1 MCGRGSCSDSI
12 TQNRRAMKKPLRLI
26 PRSLFGRMLV
36 IAALSTG
43 FALLFAGI
51 TIGNVLERFVMRGLD
66 ERLDAQVAVLAR
78 AVRPDATLDRTRAVD
93 LPEFGVPGS
102 DWSWQ
107 VEGPAGRVDS
117 GTPRPLLPITPPI
130 TPPAPKPA
138 PSIDAAAPARL
149 PDPEGP
155 PRRPGPGGPDDHA
168 LHAGDTRDRSGQRLH
183 SRTLDVTTPRGTVKI
198 TAIGPRRIVEE
209 PLREAMIPLL
219 GSLALLGVGLALA
232 TLLQLR
238 FGLRP
243 LRDLRSSLAAV
254 RAGTERHVPADQ
266 PGELQPLVTEL
277 NALIDQNA
285 AGLAHARQHV
295 ANLAHGLKTPLAA
308 LSLKLAEANADND
321 VRDMVE
327 QIDRR
332 VRHHLG
338 RARADA
344 TGGARTRTPIAAA
357 VADLV
362 AVLRR
367 IHADR
372 PMVVDTAIPDDIAVA
387 VDPQDLDEMIGNLLD
402 NAWRH
407 ARGALSITATAIDG
421 AVTLEIADD
430 GEGLDDIAMAQAVL
444 PGRRLDERG
453 DGHGFGLSITRELA
467 ELNGGTLS
475 LGRSA
480 AGGLV
485 ACLGLPARA

>member
-1 MCGRGSCSDSI
+1 MTR
-12 TQNRRAMKKPLRLI
+12 LRLI
-26 PRSLFGRMLV
+26 PRSLFGRMLA

-43 FALLFAGI
+43 IALLFAGV
-51 TIGNVLERFVMRGLD
+51 TIGHVLERFVTRGLD

-78 AVRPDATLDRTRAVD
+78 GVRPDATLDRTRAID
-93 LPEFGVPGS
+93 LPEFGEPGS
-102 DWSWQ
+102 GWSWH
-107 VEGPAGRVDS
+107 VDGPAGRVDS
-117 GTPRPLLPITPPI
+117 GATPTATTI
-130 TPPAPKPA
+130 PPASIA
-138 PSIDAAAPARL
+138 P
-149 PDPEGP
+149 P
-155 PRRPGPGGPDDHA
+155 PPPQLAVPRDDERPHPPGPGGPDDHQ
-168 LHAGDTRDRSGQRLH
+168 LHPGESRDRSGERLH
-183 SRTLDVTTPRGTVKI
+183 SRTMDVATPRGTVTI

-219 GSLALLGVGLALA
+219 GSLALLGAGLALA
-232 TLLQLR
+232 TLVQLR

-243 LRDLRSSLAAV
+243 LRDLRSALAAV

-308 LSLKLAEANADND
+308 LSLKLAEAGADAD
-321 VRDMVE
+321 LRDMVD

-344 TGGARTRTPIAAA
+344 TGGARIRTPIAPA
-357 VADLV
+357 VADLL

-372 PMVVDTAIPDDIAVA
+372 PMTVDIAILDDLAVA
-387 VDPQDLDEMIGNLLD
+387 IDPQDLDEMIGNLLD

-407 ARGALSITATAIDG
+407 ARTALLITATPIDG

-430 GEGLDDIAMAQAVL
+430 GEGLDDTARTQAML

-480 AGGLV
+480 TGGLV
-485 ACLGLPARA
+485 ARLSLPARA

>member
-1 MCGRGSCSDSI
+1 MTRF
-12 TQNRRAMKKPLRLI
+12 RLI

-36 IAALSTG
+36 IAGLSTG

-93 LPEFGVPGS
+93 LPDFGVPGS

-117 GTPRPLLPITPPI
+117 GTTRPLLPITPPI

-138 PSIDAAAPARL
+138 PPIDATAPTPR
-149 PDPEGP
+149 PDPAGP
-155 PRRPGPGGPDDHA
+155 PRPPGPGGPEDRA
-168 LHAGDTRDRSGQRLH
+168 LYAGDTRDRSGERLH
-183 SRTLDVTTPRGTVKI
+183 SRTLDVATPRGTVTI

-243 LRDLRSSLAAV
+243 LRDLRMSLAAV
-254 RAGTERHVPADQ
+254 RAGTERHVPGDQ
-266 PGELQPLVTEL
+266 PGELRPLVTEL

-308 LSLKLAEANADND
+308 LSLKLAEANADD
-321 VRDMVE
+321 DARDMVD

-344 TGGARTRTPIAAA
+344 TGGARTRTPIAPA
-357 VADLV
+357 VDDLV

-372 PMVVDTAIPDDIAVA
+372 PIALDIAIPADLAVA
-387 VDPQDLDEMIGNLLD
+387 IDPQDLDEMIGNLLD

-407 ARGALSITATAIDG
+407 ARGAIAIGAEADGPLVSLS
-421 AVTLEIADD
+421 IADD
-430 GEGLDDIAMAQAVL
+430 GTGLGDTAIAQAML
-444 PGRRLDERG
+444 PGRRLDEQG
-453 DGHGFGLSITRELA
+453 DGHGFGLSITRELV
-467 ELNGGTLS
+467 ELNGGTIT
-475 LGRSA
+475 LGRSPEL
-480 AGGLV
+480 GGLLV
-485 ACLGLPARA
+485 RLVLPQHR

>member
-1 MCGRGSCSDSI
+1 M
-12 TQNRRAMKKPLRLI
+12 
-26 PRSLFGRMLV
+26 
-36 IAALSTG
+36 
-43 FALLFAGI
+43 
-51 TIGNVLERFVMRGLD
+51 E
-66 ERLDAQVAVLAR
+66 
-78 AVRPDATLDRTRAVD
+78 
-93 LPEFGVPGS
+93 VP
-102 DWSWQ
+102 
-107 VEGPAGRVDS
+107 
-117 GTPRPLLPITPPI
+117 
-130 TPPAPKPA
+130 
-138 PSIDAAAPARL
+138 
-149 PDPEGP
+149 
-155 PRRPGPGGPDDHA
+155 
-168 LHAGDTRDRSGQRLH
+168 
-183 SRTLDVTTPRGTVKI
+183 TPRGAVTI

-219 GSLALLGVGLALA
+219 GSLALLGAGLALA

-243 LRDLRSSLAAV
+243 LRDLRTALVAV
-254 RAGTERHVPADQ
+254 RAGTQRHVPDEQ

-308 LSLKLAEANADND
+308 LSLRLAEAGAGDD
-321 VRDMVE
+321 VRDMVD

-338 RARADA
+338 RAHADA
-344 TGGARTRTPIAAA
+344 TGGARSRTPIAPAID
-357 VADLV
+357 DLV

-372 PMVVDTAIPDDIAVA
+372 PIAVDIAIPAGLAVA
-387 VDPQDLDEMIGNLLD
+387 IDAQDLDEMIGNLLD

-407 ARGALSITATAIDG
+407 ARSALKIDAAAADG
-421 AVTLEIADD
+421 VVTLDVADD
-430 GEGLDDIAMAQAVL
+430 GEGIDDAAIAQAML

-467 ELNGGTLS
+467 ELSGGTLV
-475 LGRSA
+475 LGRSTT
-480 AGGLV
+480 GGLL
-485 ACLGLPARA
+485 ARLSLPLRA

>member
-1 MCGRGSCSDSI
+1 
-12 TQNRRAMKKPLRLI
+12 MKKPLGLI

-36 IAALSTG
+36 IAGLSTG
-43 FALLFAGI
+43 LALLFAGI

-93 LPEFGVPGS
+93 LPEFDVPGS

-117 GTPRPLLPITPPI
+117 GTTRPLRQIEAPI
-130 TPPAPKPA
+130 TPPAPRPA
-138 PSIDAAAPARL
+138 PPTPRPDLGRAP
-149 PDPEGP
+149 P
-155 PRRPGPGGPDDHA
+155 PGPGGPDDRK
-168 LHAGDTRDRSGQRLH
+168 LQPGDTRDRGGERLH
-183 SRTLDVTTPRGTVKI
+183 SRTLDVATPRGTVTI

-219 GSLALLGVGLALA
+219 GSLALLGGGLALA

-243 LRDLRSSLAAV
+243 LRDLRTSLAAV
-254 RAGTERHVPADQ
+254 RVGTQRHVPDDQ

-308 LSLKLAEANADND
+308 LSLKLAEANADDD
-321 VRDMVE
+321 VRDMVD

-344 TGGARTRTPIAAA
+344 TGGARTRTPIAPA
-357 VADLV
+357 VDDLV

-372 PMVVDTAIPDDIAVA
+372 PIALAIDFPADLAVA
-387 VDPQDLDEMIGNLLD
+387 IDPQDLDEMIGNLLD
-402 NAWRH
+402 NAWHH
-407 ARGALSITATAIDG
+407 ARGAVAIGAAADGPLVSLS
-421 AVTLEIADD
+421 IADD
-430 GEGLDDIAMAQAVL
+430 GPGIGDAAIAQAML
-444 PGRRLDERG
+444 PGRRLDEQG

-467 ELNGGTLS
+467 ELNGGTVT
-475 LGRSA
+475 LGRSPDL
-480 AGGLV
+480 GGL
-485 ACLGLPARA
+485 LTRLDLPQHR

>member
-1 MCGRGSCSDSI
+1 MTR
-12 TQNRRAMKKPLRLI
+12 LRLI
-26 PRSLFGRMLV
+26 PSTLFGRMLA

-43 FALLFAGI
+43 IALLFAGV
-51 TIGNVLERFVMRGLD
+51 TIGHVLERFVTRGLD

-78 AVRPDATLDRTRAVD
+78 AVRPDGSLDRTRAID
-93 LPEFGVPGS
+93 LPEFGEPGS

-107 VEGPAGRVDS
+107 VEGPAGRVNS
-117 GTPRPLLPITPPI
+117 GAMPTAT
-130 TPPAPKPA
+130 ASKPA
-138 PSIDAAAPARL
+138 PIAPPPPTPDAQRQHP
-149 PDPEGP
+149 
-155 PRRPGPGGPDDHA
+155 PGPGSPDDRQFHPGESRA
-168 LHAGDTRDRSGQRLH
+168 RSGERLH
-183 SRTLDVTTPRGTVKI
+183 SRTMDVATSRGAVTI

-232 TLLQLR
+232 TLVQLR

-243 LRDLRSSLAAV
+243 LRDLRTSLAAV
-254 RAGTERHVPADQ
+254 RAGTERHVPTDQ

-308 LSLKLAEANADND
+308 LSLKLAEAGADD
-321 VRDMVE
+321 EVRDMAD

-344 TGGARTRTPIAAA
+344 AGTGARTQTA
-357 VADLV
+357 VAPAVVDLV
-362 AVLRR
+362 VVMRR
-367 IHADR
+367 IHAER
-372 PMVVDTAIPDDIAVA
+372 PLTIEMRMPDGLRVA
-387 VDPQDLDEMIGNLLD
+387 VDPQDLDEMMGNLLD

-407 ARGALSITATAIDG
+407 AKSAISVTAAADWGLASI
-421 AVTLEIADD
+421 VIADD
-430 GEGLDDIAMAQAVL
+430 GPGLTKAAVAQAML
-444 PGRRLDERG
+444 PGRRLDEG
-453 DGHGFGLSITRELA
+453 DEGYGFGLSIARELA

-475 LGRSA
+475 LGPSVTL
-480 AGGLV
+480 GGLL
-485 ACLGLPARA
+485 ACLTLPIRGPG

>member
-1 MCGRGSCSDSI
+1 MIRFRI
-12 TQNRRAMKKPLRLI
+12 V
-26 PRSLFGRMLV
+26 PRSLFGRMLA

-43 FALLFAGI
+43 TALLFAGV
-51 TIGNVLERFVMRGLD
+51 TIGHVLERFVTRGLD

-78 AVRPDATLDRTRAVD
+78 AVRPDGSLDRMRAID
-93 LPEFGVPGS
+93 LPEFGEPGS

-107 VEGPAGRVDS
+107 VEGPAGRFDS
-117 GTPRPLLPITPPI
+117 GTTPPP
-130 TPPAPKPA
+130 TVSKPA
-138 PSIDAAAPARL
+138 PTIPPPPPAQPRNDERPL
-149 PDPEGP
+149 P
-155 PRRPGPGGPDDHA
+155 PGPGEHEDLQIHPGEA
-168 LHAGDTRDRSGQRLH
+168 RDLSGERLH
-183 SRTLDVTTPRGTVKI
+183 SRTIDVATPRGTVMI

-219 GSLALLGVGLALA
+219 GSLALLGAGLALA
-232 TLLQLR
+232 TLVQLR

-243 LRDLRSSLAAV
+243 LRDLRTSLAAV
-254 RAGTERHVPADQ
+254 RAGTERHVPEDQ

-277 NALIDQNA
+277 NGLIDQNA

-308 LSLKLAEANADND
+308 LSLKLTEANADAD
-321 VRDMVE
+321 VRDMVDH
-327 QIDRR
+327 IDRR

-344 TGGARTRTPIAAA
+344 TGGARTRTPIAPA
-357 VADLV
+357 VSDLV

-372 PMVVDTAIPDDIAVA
+372 PMTVDIAIPDDLAVA
-387 VDPQDLDEMIGNLLD
+387 IDPQDLDEMIGNLLD

-407 ARGALSITATAIDG
+407 ARAALSIAANPIDG
-421 AVTLEIADD
+421 TVTLEIADD
-430 GEGLDDIAMAQAVL
+430 GQGLDDTAMAQAVL

-467 ELNGGTLS
+467 ELNGGTMTLD
-475 LGRSA
+475 RSPVL
-480 AGGLV
+480 GGLLV
-485 ACLGLPARA
+485 RLTLPQRG

>member
-1 MCGRGSCSDSI
+1 M
-12 TQNRRAMKKPLRLI
+12 THLRI
-26 PRSLFGRMLV
+26 VPRSLFGRMLA
-36 IAALSTG
+36 IAAFSTG
-43 FALLFAGI
+43 IALLFAGV
-51 TIGNVLERFVMRGLD
+51 TIGHVLERFVTRGLD

-78 AVRPDATLDRTRAVD
+78 AVRPDATLDRMRAID
-93 LPEFGVPGS
+93 LPEFGEPGS

-107 VEGPAGRVDS
+107 VEGPAGRFDS
-117 GTPRPLLPITPPI
+117 GTTPPP
-130 TPPAPKPA
+130 TVSKPA
-138 PSIDAAAPARL
+138 PTIPPQPPAL
-149 PDPEGP
+149 PRNDERPLP
-155 PRRPGPGGPDDHA
+155 PGPGGHEDRQIHP
-168 LHAGDTRDRSGQRLH
+168 GETRDRSGERLH
-183 SRTLDVTTPRGTVKI
+183 SRTMDVATPRGTVTI

-232 TLLQLR
+232 TLVQLR

-243 LRDLRSSLAAV
+243 LRDLRTSLAAV

-308 LSLKLAEANADND
+308 LSLKLAEANADAD
-321 VRDMVE
+321 VRDMVD

-344 TGGARTRTPIAAA
+344 TGGARTRTPIAPA

-362 AVLRR
+362 GVLRR

-372 PMVVDTAIPDDIAVA
+372 PMTVDIAIPDNLAVGI
-387 VDPQDLDEMIGNLLD
+387 DPQDLDEMVGNLLD

-407 ARGALSITATAIDG
+407 ARAALSITANPIDG
-421 AVTLEIADD
+421 TVTLEIADD
-430 GEGLDDIAMAQAVL
+430 GQGLDDTAMAQAVL

-467 ELNGGTLS
+467 ELNGGTVTLD
-475 LGRSA
+475 RSTVL
-480 AGGLV
+480 GGLLV
-485 ACLGLPARA
+485 RLTLPQRS

>member
-1 MCGRGSCSDSI
+1 MTRF
-12 TQNRRAMKKPLRLI
+12 RLI

-93 LPEFGVPGS
+93 LPDFGVPGS

-107 VEGPAGRVDS
+107 VEGPAGLVDS
-117 GTPRPLLPITPPI
+117 GTIRPLPPT
-130 TPPAPKPA
+130 TPPAPRSA
-138 PSIDAAAPARL
+138 PPNPR
-149 PDPEGP
+149 PDPER
-155 PRRPGPGGPDDHA
+155 PRPPGPGGPEDRQIHP
-168 LHAGDTRDRSGQRLH
+168 GDTRDRSGQRLH
-183 SRTLDVTTPRGTVKI
+183 SRTLDVTTPRGIVTI

-243 LRDLRSSLAAV
+243 LRDLRTSLAAV
-254 RAGTERHVPADQ
+254 RAGTERHVPGDQ

-430 GEGLDDIAMAQAVL
+430 SEGLDDIAMAQAVL

>member
-1 MCGRGSCSDSI
+1 MTRF
-12 TQNRRAMKKPLRLI
+12 RLI

-36 IAALSTG
+36 IAGLSTG
-43 FALLFAGI
+43 LALLFAGI

-93 LPEFGVPGS
+93 LPDFGVPGS

-117 GTPRPLLPITPPI
+117 GTTRPLPPIKPPAQRPDPGRPRP
-130 TPPAPKPA
+130 
-138 PSIDAAAPARL
+138 
-149 PDPEGP
+149 
-155 PRRPGPGGPDDHA
+155 PGPRGPEDQA
-168 LHAGDTRDRSGQRLH
+168 LHAGDTRDPSGERLH
-183 SRTLDVTTPRGTVKI
+183 SRTLDVTTPRGTVTI
-198 TAIGPRRIVEE
+198 TAIGPRRIAEE

-243 LRDLRSSLAAV
+243 LRDLRMSLAAV
-254 RAGTERHVPADQ
+254 RAGTERHVPDDQ

-308 LSLKLAEANADND
+308 LSLKLAEANADDD
-321 VRDMVE
+321 VRDMVD

-344 TGGARTRTPIAAA
+344 TGGARTRTPVAPA
-357 VADLV
+357 VDDLV

-367 IHADR
+367 IHAER
-372 PMVVDTAIPDDIAVA
+372 PIALDIAIPADLAVA
-387 VDPQDLDEMIGNLLD
+387 IDPQDLDEMIGNLLD

-407 ARGALSITATAIDG
+407 ARGAIAIGAEADGPLVSLS
-421 AVTLEIADD
+421 IADD
-430 GEGLDDIAMAQAVL
+430 GTGLGDTAIAQAML
-444 PGRRLDERG
+444 PGRRLDEQG
-453 DGHGFGLSITRELA
+453 DGHGFGLSITRELV
-467 ELNGGTLS
+467 ELNGGTIT
-475 LGRSA
+475 LGRSPEL
-480 AGGLV
+480 GGLLIRLV
-485 ACLGLPARA
+485 LPQHR

>member
-1 MCGRGSCSDSI
+1 
-12 TQNRRAMKKPLRLI
+12 
-26 PRSLFGRMLV
+26 MLA

-107 VEGPAGRVDS
+107 VEGPAGRYDS
-117 GTPRPLLPITPPI
+117 GTTRPLPPI
-130 TPPAPKPA
+130 TPPALPPA
-138 PSIDAAAPARL
+138 PSVEAL
-149 PDPEGP
+149 PPVPQPDHERP
-155 PRRPGPGGPDDHA
+155 PLPSPGGPEDHQ
-168 LHAGDTRDRSGQRLH
+168 LHAGDTRDRSGERLH
-183 SRTLDVTTPRGTVKI
+183 SRTMDVTTPRGTVTI

-243 LRDLRSSLAAV
+243 LRDLRTSLAAV

-308 LSLKLAEANADND
+308 LSLKLAEANADDD
-321 VRDMVE
+321 VRDMVD

-344 TGGARTRTPIAAA
+344 TGGARTRTPIAPA

-372 PMVVDTAIPDDIAVA
+372 PIALDIAIPADLAVA
-387 VDPQDLDEMIGNLLD
+387 IDPQDLDEMIGNLLD

-407 ARGALSITATAIDG
+407 ARGAIAIGAEADG
-421 AVTLEIADD
+421 PFVSLAIADD
-430 GEGLDDIAMAQAVL
+430 GTGLGDTAIAQAML
-444 PGRRLDERG
+444 PGQRLDEQG

-467 ELNGGTLS
+467 ELNGGTIT
-475 LGRSA
+475 LGRSPA
-480 AGGLV
+480 LGGL
-485 ACLGLPARA
+485 LTRLDLPQHR

>member
-1 MCGRGSCSDSI
+1 
-12 TQNRRAMKKPLRLI
+12 MKKPLRLI
-26 PRSLFGRMLV
+26 PRSLFGRMLA

-43 FALLFAGI
+43 LALVFAGI

-93 LPEFGVPGS
+93 LPDFGVPGS
-102 DWSWQ
+102 DWSWH
-107 VEGPAGRVDS
+107 VDGPAGRVDS
-117 GTPRPLLPITPPI
+117 GTTPPLPAPRPAAP
-130 TPPAPKPA
+130 PPAPKPGA
-138 PSIDAAAPARL
+138 DR
-149 PDPEGP
+149 P
-155 PRRPGPGGPDDHA
+155 PPPPGPGGPEDRQ
-168 LHAGDTRDRSGQRLH
+168 LHAGDTRASSGERLH
-183 SRTLDVTTPRGTVKI
+183 SRTMEVPTPRGAVTI

-219 GSLALLGVGLALA
+219 GSLALLGAGLALA

-243 LRDLRSSLAAV
+243 LRDLRTALAAV
-254 RAGTERHVPADQ
+254 RAGTQRHVPDEQ

-308 LSLKLAEANADND
+308 LSLRIAEAGAGDD
-321 VRDMVE
+321 VRDMVD

-344 TGGARTRTPIAAA
+344 TGGARSRTPIAPA
-357 VADLV
+357 VDDLV

-372 PMVVDTAIPDDIAVA
+372 PIAVDIAIPAGLAVA
-387 VDPQDLDEMIGNLLD
+387 IDAQDLDEMIGNLLD

-407 ARGALSITATAIDG
+407 ARAALAISAAAADG
-421 AVTLEIADD
+421 VVTLDVADD
-430 GEGLDDIAMAQAVL
+430 GEGIDDAAIAQAML

-467 ELNGGTLS
+467 ELSGGTLV
-475 LGRSA
+475 LGRSTT
-480 AGGLV
+480 GGLL
-485 ACLGLPARA
+485 ARLSLPLRA

>member
-1 MCGRGSCSDSI
+1 MTRF
-12 TQNRRAMKKPLRLI
+12 RLI

-36 IAALSTG
+36 IAGLSTG

-117 GTPRPLLPITPPI
+117 GTTRPLPPI
-130 TPPAPKPA
+130 TPPAPRPA
-138 PSIDAAAPARL
+138 PPNPR
-149 PDPEGP
+149 PDPETP
-155 PRRPGPGGPDDHA
+155 PRPPGPGGPEDHA
-168 LHAGDTRDRSGQRLH
+168 LHAGDTRDRSGERLH
-183 SRTLDVTTPRGTVKI
+183 SRTLDVTTPRGTVTI

-243 LRDLRSSLAAV
+243 LRDLRTSLAAV
-254 RAGTERHVPADQ
+254 RAGTERHVPNDQ

-308 LSLKLAEANADND
+308 LSLKLAEANADDD
-321 VRDMVE
+321 VRDMVD

>member
-1 MCGRGSCSDSI
+1 
-12 TQNRRAMKKPLRLI
+12 MKKSPRLI

-36 IAALSTG
+36 IAGLSTG
-43 FALLFAGI
+43 LALLFAGI

-93 LPEFGVPGS
+93 LPDFGVPGS

-107 VEGPAGRVDS
+107 VEGPAGRFDS
-117 GTPRPLLPITPPI
+117 GTTLPLPPI

-138 PSIDAAAPARL
+138 PPIDAAPLTPR

-155 PRRPGPGGPDDHA
+155 PRPPGPGGREDHA
-168 LHAGDTRDRSGQRLH
+168 LHAGDTRDRSGERLH
-183 SRTLDVTTPRGTVKI
+183 SRTMDVTTPRGTVTI

-243 LRDLRSSLAAV
+243 LRDLRTSLAAV
-254 RAGTERHVPADQ
+254 RAGTERHVPDDQ

-308 LSLKLAEANADND
+308 LSLKLAEAGADND
-321 VRDMVE
+321 VREMVD

-344 TGGARTRTPIAAA
+344 TGGARTRTPIAPA
-357 VADLV
+357 VDDLV

-367 IHADR
+367 IHAER
-372 PMVVDTAIPDDIAVA
+372 PITLDIAIPADLAVA
-387 VDPQDLDEMIGNLLD
+387 IDPQDLDEMIGNLLD

-407 ARGALSITATAIDG
+407 ARGAIAIGAEADGPLVSLS
-421 AVTLEIADD
+421 IADD
-430 GEGLDDIAMAQAVL
+430 GPGLGDTAIAQAML
-444 PGRRLDERG
+444 PGRRLDEQG
-453 DGHGFGLSITRELA
+453 DGHGFGLSITRELV
-467 ELNGGTLS
+467 ELNGGTIT
-475 LGRSA
+475 LGRSPEL
-480 AGGLV
+480 GGLLV
-485 ACLGLPARA
+485 RLVLPQHR

>member
-1 MCGRGSCSDSI
+1 MTR
-12 TQNRRAMKKPLRLI
+12 LRLI

-43 FALLFAGI
+43 FALVFAGI

-78 AVRPDATLDRTRAVD
+78 AVRPDATLDRTHAVD

-102 DWSWQ
+102 NWSWQ

-117 GTPRPLLPITPPI
+117 GTTRPLPPI
-130 TPPAPKPA
+130 TPPAPNPA
-138 PSIDAAAPARL
+138 PPIDAAPPAPR

-155 PRRPGPGGPDDHA
+155 PRPPGPGGREDRA
-168 LHAGDTRDRSGQRLH
+168 LHAGDTRDRSGERLH
-183 SRTLDVTTPRGTVKI
+183 SRTLDVTTPRGTVTI

-243 LRDLRSSLAAV
+243 LRDLRTSLAAV
-254 RAGTERHVPADQ
+254 RAGTERHVPDDQ

-308 LSLKLAEANADND
+308 LSLKLAEANADDD
-321 VRDMVE
+321 VRDMVD

-344 TGGARTRTPIAAA
+344 TGGARTRTPIAPA
-357 VADLV
+357 VDDLV

-372 PMVVDTAIPDDIAVA
+372 PIALDIAIPVDLAVA
-387 VDPQDLDEMIGNLLD
+387 IDPQDLDEMTGNLLD

-407 ARGALSITATAIDG
+407 ARAAVAIGATSIDNH
-421 AVTLEIADD
+421 VTLEIADD
-430 GEGLDDIAMAQAVL
+430 GEGLDDVAMAQAML
-444 PGRRLDERG
+444 PGRRLDESS

-467 ELNGGTLS
+467 ELNGGTLT

-480 AGGLV
+480 SGGLV
-485 ACLGLPARA
+485 ARLDLPARV

>member
-1 MCGRGSCSDSI
+1 MTR
-12 TQNRRAMKKPLRLI
+12 LRLI
-26 PRSLFGRMLV
+26 PRSLFGRMLA
-36 IAALSTG
+36 IAAFSTG
-43 FALLFAGI
+43 IALLFAGI
-51 TIGNVLERFVMRGLD
+51 TIGHVLERFVTRGLD

-78 AVRPDATLDRTRAVD
+78 AVRPDGSLDRMRAID
-93 LPEFGVPGS
+93 LPEFGEPGS

-107 VEGPAGRVDS
+107 VEGPAGRFDS
-117 GTPRPLLPITPPI
+117 GITPPP
-130 TPPAPKPA
+130 TVSK
-138 PSIDAAAPARL
+138 
-149 PDPEGP
+149 PDPTIP
-155 PRRPGPGGPDDHA
+155 PPSPALPRNDERPLPPGPGGHEDHQIHPGEA
-168 LHAGDTRDRSGQRLH
+168 RDRSGERLH
-183 SRTLDVTTPRGTVKI
+183 SRTMDVVTPRGTVTI

-219 GSLALLGVGLALA
+219 GSLALLGAGLALA
-232 TLLQLR
+232 TLVQLR

-243 LRDLRSSLAAV
+243 LRDLRTSLAAV
-254 RAGTERHVPADQ
+254 RAGTERHVPDDQ

-308 LSLKLAEANADND
+308 LSLKLAEANADAD
-321 VRDMVE
+321 VRDMVD

-344 TGGARTRTPIAAA
+344 TGGARTRMPIAPA
-357 VADLV
+357 VSDLV

-372 PMVVDTAIPDDIAVA
+372 PMTVDIAIPDDLAVA
-387 VDPQDLDEMIGNLLD
+387 IDPQDLDEMIGNLLD

-407 ARGALSITATAIDG
+407 ARAALSIAANPIDG
-421 AVTLEIADD
+421 TVTLEIADD
-430 GEGLDDIAMAQAVL
+430 GQGLDDTAMAQAVL

-467 ELNGGTLS
+467 ELNGGTVTLD
-475 LGRSA
+475 RSPVL
-480 AGGLV
+480 GGLLV
-485 ACLGLPARA
+485 RLTLPQRG

>member
-1 MCGRGSCSDSI
+1 
-12 TQNRRAMKKPLRLI
+12 
-26 PRSLFGRMLV
+26 MLA

-43 FALLFAGI
+43 IALLFAGI
-51 TIGNVLERFVMRGLD
+51 TIGHVLERFVTRGLD

-78 AVRPDATLDRTRAVD
+78 AVRPDGSLDRSRAID
-93 LPEFGVPGS
+93 LPEFGEPDSG
-102 DWSWQ
+102 WSWQ
-107 VEGPAGRVDS
+107 VDGPAGRVAS
-117 GTPRPLLPITPPI
+117 GTTPPPTVVRPATI
-130 TPPAPKPA
+130 NSPPPAPTPQRA
-138 PSIDAAAPARL
+138 GER
-149 PDPEGP
+149 
-155 PRRPGPGGPDDHA
+155 PRPPGPLGPDDHRIHPGEA
-168 LHAGDTRDRSGQRLH
+168 RDHSGERLH
-183 SRTLDVTTPRGTVKI
+183 SRTMDITTPRGTVTIK
-198 TAIGPRRIVEE
+198 AIGPRRIVEE

-219 GSLALLGVGLALA
+219 GSLALLGAGLALA
-232 TLLQLR
+232 TLVQLR

-243 LRDLRSSLAAV
+243 LRELRTALAAV
-254 RAGTERHVPADQ
+254 RAGTEQHVPDDQ
-266 PGELQPLVTEL
+266 PGELQPLVAEL

-285 AGLAHARQHV
+285 AGLVHARQHV

-308 LSLKLAEANADND
+308 LSLKLAEANADAD
-321 VRDMVE
+321 VRDMVD

-338 RARADA
+338 RARTDA
-344 TGGARTRTPIAAA
+344 TGGARTRTPIAPA

-372 PMVVDTAIPDDIAVA
+372 PMTLDIVVPDKLAVA
-387 VDPQDLDEMIGNLLD
+387 IDPQDLDEMIGNLLD

-407 ARGALSITATAIDG
+407 ARAAVSIIATSIDG

-430 GEGLDDIAMAQAVL
+430 GQGLDDTAMAQAVL

-467 ELNGGTLS
+467 ELNGGTVTLD
-475 LGRSA
+475 RSPVL
-480 AGGLV
+480 GGLLV
-485 ACLGLPARA
+485 RLTLPQRR

>member
-1 MCGRGSCSDSI
+1 M
-12 TQNRRAMKKPLRLI
+12 THFRLI

-36 IAALSTG
+36 IAGLSTG
-43 FALLFAGI
+43 LALLFAGV
-51 TIGNVLERFVMRGLD
+51 TISHVLERFVTRGLD

-93 LPEFGVPGS
+93 LPEFGEPGS

-107 VEGPAGRVDS
+107 VEGPAGRFDS
-117 GTPRPLLPITPPI
+117 GTTRPLPPITPPI

-138 PSIDAAAPARL
+138 PPIDAVPPASQ
-149 PDPEGP
+149 PDPGRP
-155 PRRPGPGGPDDHA
+155 HPPGPGGPGGPEDHA
-168 LHAGDTRDRSGQRLH
+168 LHAGDTRDRNGNRLH
-183 SRTLDVTTPRGTVKI
+183 SRTMDVATPRGPVTI

-232 TLLQLR
+232 TLVQLR

-243 LRDLRSSLAAV
+243 LRDLRTALAAV
-254 RAGTERHVPADQ
+254 RAGTERHVPDDQ

-308 LSLKLAEANADND
+308 LSLKLAETGADDD

-344 TGGARTRTPIAAA
+344 TGGARVRTQIAPA
-357 VADLV
+357 VDDLL

-372 PMVVDTAIPDDIAVA
+372 PIAVERAIPAELAVA
-387 VDPQDLDEMIGNLLD
+387 IDPQDLDEMIGNLLD
-402 NAWRH
+402 NGWRH
-407 ARGALSITATAIDG
+407 ARSALTIDARATDG
-421 AVTLEIADD
+421 MVTLDIADD
-430 GEGLDDIAMAQAVL
+430 GDGLDDSAIAEAML
-444 PGRRLDERG
+444 PGRRLDERS

-467 ELNGGTLS
+467 ELNGGSLA
-475 LGRSA
+475 LGRSPT
-480 AGGLV
+480 GGLV
-485 ACLGLPARA
+485 ARLSLPQRA

>member
-1 MCGRGSCSDSI
+1 
-12 TQNRRAMKKPLRLI
+12 
-26 PRSLFGRMLV
+26 MLV
-36 IAALSTG
+36 IAGLSTAL
-43 FALLFAGI
+43 ALLFAGV
-51 TIGNVLERFVMRGLD
+51 TISHVLERFVTRGLD

-78 AVRPDATLDRTRAVD
+78 AVRPDATLDRARAVD
-93 LPEFGVPGS
+93 LPEFGEPGS

-107 VEGPAGRVDS
+107 VEGPAGRFDS
-117 GTPRPLLPITPPI
+117 GTTRPLPPI
-130 TPPAPKPA
+130 TPPAPKSA
-138 PSIDAAAPARL
+138 PPIEAMPSAPQ
-149 PDPEGP
+149 PDPGRP
-155 PRRPGPGGPDDHA
+155 HPPGPGGPEDHA
-168 LHAGDTRDRSGQRLH
+168 LHAGDTRDRSGNRLH
-183 SRTLDVTTPRGTVKI
+183 SRTMDVATPRGPVTI
-198 TAIGPRRIVEE
+198 TAIGPRRIVEA

-243 LRDLRSSLAAV
+243 LRDLRTSLAAV

-308 LSLKLAEANADND
+308 LSLKLAEANAGDD
-321 VRDMVE
+321 VRDMVD

-344 TGGARTRTPIAAA
+344 TGGARTRTPIAPA

-372 PMVVDTAIPDDIAVA
+372 PIALDIAIPADLAVA
-387 VDPQDLDEMIGNLLD
+387 IDPQDLDEMIGNLLD

-407 ARGALSITATAIDG
+407 ARGAIAIGAEADGPFVSLS
-421 AVTLEIADD
+421 IADD
-430 GEGLDDIAMAQAVL
+430 GTGLGDTAIAQAML
-444 PGRRLDERG
+444 PGRRLDEQG

-467 ELNGGTLS
+467 ELNGGTIT
-475 LGRSA
+475 LGRSPEL
-480 AGGLV
+480 GGLLTRLV
-485 ACLGLPARA
+485 LPQHR

>member
-1 MCGRGSCSDSI
+1 MTR
-12 TQNRRAMKKPLRLI
+12 LRII
-26 PRSLFGRMLV
+26 PRSLYGRMLA

-43 FALLFAGI
+43 IALLFAGV
-51 TIGNVLERFVMRGLD
+51 TIGHVLERFVMRGLD

-78 AVRPDATLDRTRAVD
+78 AVRPDGSLDRMRAIN
-93 LPEFGVPGS
+93 LPEFGEPRS

-107 VEGPAGRVDS
+107 VEGPAGRFDS
-117 GTPRPLLPITPPI
+117 GITPPPTVSKPASTI
-130 TPPAPKPA
+130 PPPPPALPRNDERPL
-138 PSIDAAAPARL
+138 PS
-149 PDPEGP
+149 
-155 PRRPGPGGPDDHA
+155 GPGGHEDRQIHP
-168 LHAGDTRDRSGQRLH
+168 GETRDRSGERLH
-183 SRTLDVTTPRGTVKI
+183 SRTMDVATPRGTVTI
-198 TAIGPRRIVEE
+198 TAIGPRRIVDE

-219 GSLALLGVGLALA
+219 GSLAVLGVGLALA
-232 TLLQLR
+232 TLVQLR

-243 LRDLRSSLAAV
+243 LRDLRTSLAAV

-266 PGELQPLVTEL
+266 PGELQPLVAEL

-308 LSLKLAEANADND
+308 LSLKLAEANADAD
-321 VRDMVE
+321 VRDMVD
-327 QIDRR
+327 QINRR

-344 TGGARTRTPIAAA
+344 TGGARTRTAITPA

-372 PMVVDTAIPDDIAVA
+372 PMTVDIAIPDDLAVA
-387 VDPQDLDEMIGNLLD
+387 IDPQDLDEMIGNLLD

-407 ARGALSITATAIDG
+407 ARAALSITANPIDG
-421 AVTLEIADD
+421 KVTLEIADD
-430 GEGLDDIAMAQAVL
+430 GEGLDDTAMTQAVL

-467 ELNGGTLS
+467 ELNGGTVTLD
-475 LGRSA
+475 RSSVL
-480 AGGLV
+480 GGLLV
-485 ACLGLPARA
+485 RLTLPQRG

>member
-1 MCGRGSCSDSI
+1 MTR
-12 TQNRRAMKKPLRLI
+12 LRLI
-26 PRSLFGRMLV
+26 PRSLFGRMLA

-43 FALLFAGI
+43 IALLFAGV
-51 TIGNVLERFVMRGLD
+51 TIGHVLERFVTRGLD

-78 AVRPDATLDRTRAVD
+78 GVRPDATLDRTRAID
-93 LPEFGVPGS
+93 LPEFGEPGS

-107 VEGPAGRVDS
+107 VEGPAGRFDS
-117 GTPRPLLPITPPI
+117 GTTPPP
-130 TPPAPKPA
+130 TVSKPA
-138 PSIDAAAPARL
+138 PTIPPPPPGRPRNDERPL
-149 PDPEGP
+149 P
-155 PRRPGPGGPDDHA
+155 PGPGGHEDRQIHPGEA
-168 LHAGDTRDRSGQRLH
+168 RDRSGERLH
-183 SRTLDVTTPRGTVKI
+183 LRTMEVATPRGTVTI

-232 TLLQLR
+232 TLVQLR

-243 LRDLRSSLAAV
+243 LRDLRTSLAAV
-254 RAGTERHVPADQ
+254 RAGTERHVPDDQ
-266 PGELQPLVTEL
+266 PGELQPLVAEL

-308 LSLKLAEANADND
+308 LSLKLAEANADAD
-321 VRDMVE
+321 VRDMVD

-338 RARADA
+338 RARADV
-344 TGGARTRTPIAAA
+344 TGGARTRTPIAPA

-362 AVLRR
+362 GVLRR

-372 PMVVDTAIPDDIAVA
+372 PMTVDITIPDNLAVA
-387 VDPQDLDEMIGNLLD
+387 IDPQDLDEMVGNLLD

-407 ARGALSITATAIDG
+407 ARAAVSITANPIDG
-421 AVTLEIADD
+421 TVTLEIADD
-430 GEGLDDIAMAQAVL
+430 GQGLDDTAMAQAVL

-467 ELNGGTLS
+467 ELNGGTVTLD
-475 LGRSA
+475 RSPVL
-480 AGGLV
+480 GGLLV
-485 ACLGLPARA
+485 RLTLPQRG

>member
-1 MCGRGSCSDSI
+1 M
-12 TQNRRAMKKPLRLI
+12 NRFRLI

-36 IAALSTG
+36 IAGLSTG
-43 FALLFAGI
+43 LALLFAGV
-51 TIGNVLERFVMRGLD
+51 TIGHVLERFVTRGLD

-78 AVRPDATLDRTRAVD
+78 AVRPDATLDQTLAVD

-102 DWSWQ
+102 DWAWQ
-107 VEGPAGRVDS
+107 VEGPAGRFDS
-117 GTPRPLLPITPPI
+117 GTTRPLPPI
-130 TPPAPKPA
+130 TAPAPKPA
-138 PSIDAAAPARL
+138 PPIKVIPPATQ
-149 PDPEGP
+149 PDP
-155 PRRPGPGGPDDHA
+155 RRPHPPGPGGPEDHA
-168 LHAGDTRDRSGQRLH
+168 LHAGDTRDRSGNRLH
-183 SRTLDVTTPRGTVKI
+183 SRTMDVATSRGAVTI

-232 TLLQLR
+232 TLVQLR

-243 LRDLRSSLAAV
+243 LRDLRTSLAAV
-254 RAGTERHVPADQ
+254 RAGTERHVPTDQ

-308 LSLKLAEANADND
+308 LSLKLAAAGADD
-321 VRDMVE
+321 EVRDMAD

-344 TGGARTRTPIAAA
+344 AGTGTRTQTA
-357 VADLV
+357 VAPAVVDLV
-362 AVLRR
+362 VVMRR
-367 IHADR
+367 IHAER
-372 PMVVDTAIPDDIAVA
+372 PLTIEMRMPDGLRVA
-387 VDPQDLDEMIGNLLD
+387 VDPQDLDEMMGNLLD

-407 ARGALSITATAIDG
+407 AKSAISVTAAADGGLASI
-421 AVTLEIADD
+421 VIADD
-430 GEGLDDIAMAQAVL
+430 GPGLTKAAVAQAML
-444 PGRRLDERG
+444 PGRRLDEG
-453 DGHGFGLSITRELA
+453 DEGYGFGLSIARELA

-475 LGRSA
+475 LGPSVTL
-480 AGGLV
+480 GGLL
-485 ACLGLPARA
+485 ACLTLPIRGPG

>member
-1 MCGRGSCSDSI
+1 M
-12 TQNRRAMKKPLRLI
+12 THLRI
-26 PRSLFGRMLV
+26 VPRSLFGRMLA
-36 IAALSTG
+36 IAAFSTG
-43 FALLFAGI
+43 IALLFAGV
-51 TIGNVLERFVMRGLD
+51 TIGHVLERFVTRGLD

-78 AVRPDATLDRTRAVD
+78 AVRPDATLDRMRAID
-93 LPEFGVPGS
+93 LPEFGEPGS
-102 DWSWQ
+102 NWSWQ
-107 VEGPAGRVDS
+107 VEGPAGRFDS
-117 GTPRPLLPITPPI
+117 GTTPPPNI
-130 TPPAPKPA
+130 SKPA
-138 PSIDAAAPARL
+138 PTIPPPPPAL
-149 PDPEGP
+149 PRNDE
-155 PRRPGPGGPDDHA
+155 RPLPSGPGGHEDRQIHP
-168 LHAGDTRDRSGQRLH
+168 GETRDRSGERLH
-183 SRTLDVTTPRGTVKI
+183 SRTMDVATPRGTVTI

-219 GSLALLGVGLALA
+219 GSLALLGAGLALA
-232 TLLQLR
+232 TLVQLR

-243 LRDLRSSLAAV
+243 LRDLRTSLAAV

-266 PGELQPLVTEL
+266 PGELRPLVTEL

-308 LSLKLAEANADND
+308 LSLKLAEANADAD
-321 VRDMVE
+321 VRDMVD
-327 QIDRR
+327 QISRR

-344 TGGARTRTPIAAA
+344 TGGARTRTAITPA

-372 PMVVDTAIPDDIAVA
+372 PMTVDIAIPDDLAVA
-387 VDPQDLDEMIGNLLD
+387 IDPQDLDEMIGNLLD

-407 ARGALSITATAIDG
+407 ARAALSITANPIDG
-421 AVTLEIADD
+421 TVTLEIADD
-430 GEGLDDIAMAQAVL
+430 GQGLDDTAMAQAVL

-467 ELNGGTLS
+467 ELNGGTVTLD
-475 LGRSA
+475 RSPVL
-480 AGGLV
+480 GGLLV
-485 ACLGLPARA
+485 RLTLPQRS